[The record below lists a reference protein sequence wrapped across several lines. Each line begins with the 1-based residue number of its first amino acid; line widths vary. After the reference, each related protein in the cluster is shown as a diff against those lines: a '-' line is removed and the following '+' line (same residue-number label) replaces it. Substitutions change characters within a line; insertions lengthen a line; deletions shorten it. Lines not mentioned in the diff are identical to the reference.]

1 MAVNRKHS
9 KKRDAILE
17 TMRSTSSHPSAHWI
31 YEQLKPTIA
40 GLSLATVYRNIK
52 LFQEE
57 GRVVSVGVVDGKERF
72 DGFVDPHPHFIC
84 IHCGDIIDLPLPN
97 SYFAESALE
106 NYKTFTDF
114 SIDYQKTVFYGSC
127 KKCVKNSSAVEKY

>member
-1 MAVNRKHS
+1 MTVNRKHS

-17 TMRSTSSHPSAHWI
+17 IMRSTSSHPSANWI
-31 YEQLKPTIA
+31 YEQLKPAIA

-57 GRVVSVGVVDGKERF
+57 GTVVSVGVIDGKERF

-84 IHCGDIIDLPLPN
+84 VSCGAIIDLPLPN
-97 SYFAESALE
+97 SHFIELALE
-106 NYKTFTDF
+106 KDETFKGLSINYR
-114 SIDYQKTVFYGSC
+114 KTVFYGSC
-127 KKCVKNSSAVEKY
+127 NQCVKKQHCC